1 MGTPPESLLTW
12 PLSLDGYSSNEL
24 SSSLH
29 FFFFFSYLNS
39 QLSSNGLWWLELV
52 VTPFER
58 HLGLLLLVTWSVTL

>member
-29 FFFFFSYLNS
+29 FFFFFLP
-39 QLSSNGLWWLELV
+39 ELTIV
-52 VTPFER
+52 FQWA
-58 HLGLLLLVTWSVTL
+58 LVA